1 MNDNH
6 EEMERVLEETK
17 EYYRHRS
24 SQYSDWSRRTGKYEG
39 GSEPDE
45 SYFNE
50 ARMLLDALD
59 SNKLTGDVLEIAS
72 GTGIWTEALTRH
84 ATSITALDSSQEM
97 IEQCKTRL
105 RGNPKVRH
113 VHADFYTWIPDRQYD
128 AVTFS
133 FWISHVPSWKLD
145 EFAMKVSNYLR
156 PRGRIF
162 FVDQQRSAM
171 KHELLDSLAEKS
183 HPGPSKTEKRSTS
196 SNTST
201 RLRKSPNPYSITG
214 SRQESRT
221 RPTTSTT

>member
-1 MNDNH
+1 LKRRKSTTATDHHN
-6 EEMERVLEETK
+6 T
-17 EYYRHRS
+17 
-24 SQYSDWSRRTGKYEG
+24 RTGPA
-39 GSEPDE
+39 EPA
-45 SYFNE
+45 SMKE
-50 ARMLLDALD
+50 APSPTSHISTRQECFSTLLIRT
-59 SNKLTGDVLEIAS
+59 SSRGDVLEIAS
-72 GTGIWTEALTRH
+72 GTGIWTEALTHH

-145 EFAMKVSNYLR
+145 EFAMKVSNCLR

-162 FVDQQRSAM
+162 FVDRQRSAM
-171 KHELLDSLAEKS
+171 KYELLDSLAEKS

-201 RLRKSPNPYSITG
+201 RLRKSPNPSSITG

>member
-1 MNDNH
+1 
-6 EEMERVLEETK
+6 MERVLEETK
-17 EYYRHRS
+17 EYYRQRS

-113 VHADFYTWIPDRQYD
+113 VHADFYTWIPDRQYY

-145 EFAMKVSNYLR
+145 EFALKVSNCLR

-171 KHELLDSLAEKS
+171 KYELLDQ
-183 HPGPSKTEKRSTS
+183 PGGEIASRTLEDGKTFNVIKHF
-196 SNTST
+196 T
-201 RLRKSPNPYSITG
+201 RLRKSPNPSSITG